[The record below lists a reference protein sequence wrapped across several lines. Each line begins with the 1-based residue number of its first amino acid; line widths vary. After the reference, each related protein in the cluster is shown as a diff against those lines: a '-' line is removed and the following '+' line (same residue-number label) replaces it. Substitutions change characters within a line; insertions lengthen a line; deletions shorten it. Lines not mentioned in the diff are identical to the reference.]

1 MHRTIEQSDVTG
13 TVNVSDPGAV
23 ADAVCAI
30 LTRRY
35 EGFADAPLR
44 RCFAD
49 VGDAF
54 FGRFPGYLGCDTPY
68 HDLRHALSTVLLMAR
83 MVDGYE
89 IGHEAGLPSLGPEVA
104 TLAILLAL
112 FHDVG
117 FLRRDGEAGMHGA
130 TLVHEH
136 EQRSIDFARAYF
148 ARGPY
153 AGMLAQV
160 QLIHVT
166 NFHQPVAICLGTW
179 PAQQQTVGR
188 MLGTVDL
195 LSQIGGRYYLERC
208 RDFLFPEFVLAGLDR
223 QTLPGG
229 ETSVLYAS
237 AEDLLRQTPQFY
249 EHVAKPRLEHD
260 FDRCYRYIAAHFG
273 GEDPYTRTMQRN
285 LRYLEGVIRDN
296 DFSLLRRK
304 PRPLIPPVG
313 GTG

>member
-13 TVNVSDPGAV
+13 TVNVSDAGAV
-23 ADAVCAI
+23 ADAVCTI
-30 LTRRY
+30 LGRRY
-35 EGFADAPLR
+35 ADFAEAPLR

-49 VGDAF
+49 IGDAF

-89 IGHEAGLPSLGPEVA
+89 IGHEAGLPSLGPEGA
-104 TLAILLAL
+104 TLAVLLAL

-117 FLRRDGEAGMHGA
+117 FLRRDSEAGMHGA

-153 AGMLAQV
+153 ARMAEHV
-160 QLIHVT
+160 ELIHAT
-166 NFHQPVAICLGTW
+166 NFHQPVAISLAART
-179 PAQQQTVGR
+179 AQQLMVGR

-195 LSQIGGRYYLERC
+195 VSQIGGRYYLERC

-223 QTLPGG
+223 QTLPNG

-237 AEDLLRQTPQFY
+237 AEDLLRKTPDFY
-249 EHVAKPRLEHD
+249 EHVAQPRLERD
-260 FDRCYRYIAAHFG
+260 FERCYRYIAPHFG

-285 LRYLEGVIRDN
+285 LRFLQGVLRDN
-296 DFSLLRRK
+296 DFSRLRRK
-304 PRPLIPPVG
+304 PLPLIPHAG